1 MSADLK
7 TESTAFTYDRR
18 SFRGVSYWP
27 STRGL
32 GPSAHL
38 SCVYLSLHPCSRTPP
53 HLTGTEAVAHPLQPW
68 PASAA
73 SSFLSVFLSVPGRA
87 SWRAPCT
94 CGRGREPVSASATVA
109 FLKLSESL
117 TPAVG
122 VARPGLLDRACDGG
136 KRNEGSQSH
145 RGLEANPSLA
155 PVSSPSAR
163 AGAMGGA
170 GDNDV

>member
-1 MSADLK
+1 MA
-7 TESTAFTYDRR
+7 
-18 SFRGVSYWP
+18 
-27 STRGL
+27 
-32 GPSAHL
+32 
-38 SCVYLSLHPCSRTPP
+38 
-53 HLTGTEAVAHPLQPW
+53 
-68 PASAA
+68 
-73 SSFLSVFLSVPGRA
+73 
-87 SWRAPCT
+87 APCT
-94 CGRGREPVSASATVA
+94 GGRGREPVSASATVA

-117 TPAVG
+117 TPVVG

-136 KRNEGSQSH
+136 ERNEGSQSH

>member
-38 SCVYLSLHPCSRTPP
+38 SCVYLSLHPCSHTPP
-53 HLTGTEAVAHPLQPW
+53 PDRNRGRGTPIAALAGARGLLLPLCFSLRPRT
-68 PASAA
+68 
-73 SSFLSVFLSVPGRA
+73 SVMA
-87 SWRAPCT
+87 APCT

-155 PVSSPSAR
+155 PISSPSAR
-163 AGAMGGA
+163 ADAMGGA